1 MIARMIETLLLRRLK
16 SNPAAVLVGP
26 RQSGKTTL
34 ARSLSSSYFDL
45 EQPADRLRLDPQ
57 WSGLVAGHRLM
68 ILDEAQT
75 WPELF
80 PRLRAAIDADRRRSA
95 LPCGAGRSAIFERHL
110 RCAFTVPS
118 SGFVGAGVLAR
129 RILGVLCS
137 KTDI

>member
-80 PRLRAAIDADRRRSA
+80 PACAPPSTRIGADRRYLVA
-95 LPCGAGRSAIFERHL
+95 QVAQ
-110 RCAFTVPS
+110 PS
-118 SGFVGAGVLAR
+118 LSDTCGVLSLSHLLDLLER
-129 RILGVLCS
+129 EF
-137 KTDI
+137 